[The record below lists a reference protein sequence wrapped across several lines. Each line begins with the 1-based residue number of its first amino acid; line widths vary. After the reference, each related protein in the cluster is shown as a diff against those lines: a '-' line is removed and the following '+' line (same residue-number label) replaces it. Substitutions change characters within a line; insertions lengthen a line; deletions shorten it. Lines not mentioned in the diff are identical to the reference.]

1 MVGGQQFVQFQT
13 VSIDAGVN
21 VTMHLVP
28 IEDQETIE
36 AARHQFLRGN
46 NDLGCKPSPE
56 YLKVEAMLA
65 KYAPVTILAEEEGE
79 EAESEAEADD
89 EERPQ
94 TFREYAVPRG
104 RLRGQGRHAFPGLVL
119 THKGAMRNV
128 TATMMTRELGSVP
141 VLEEAGSEAE
151 AEAYR
156 WWLEQPGENRA
167 AAWLAGV
174 YVVRTGLLGGLVR
187 TKDASAA
194 ERQLRAAESQ
204 LEALR
209 AQLGQYQGQQE
220 QALEA
225 ANRLQQAAYRRGQEE
240 REGEL
245 KRLAALL
252 EAREGADRRLLDATL
267 ASATAQER
275 ERLQREMSQDRERL
289 LREAAQEREKLAR
302 TVGALEHAQ
311 ASLARAE
318 AELRDRRSMQ
328 ERIDCL
334 LMHSN
339 HAKGAVGEHLV
350 ASELGRRFPGL
361 YVELKGGGIESR
373 SQDVWMHLS
382 NSRGF
387 LAFEAKN
394 KSSGVTKADID
405 KFYRDL
411 ESMPT
416 CAGAMFVSLASGS
429 IPGRGR
435 FAVEV
440 HDRRPCMF
448 VAFEDHEAFRLTFG
462 DYAQV
467 LASIASHVKHE
478 EKESDEKDDSS
489 NIIDELRALVEKVTP
504 VLERLR
510 RWRRDVA
517 KLAAKAKD
525 SWRLIESL
533 QTSINEAASAL
544 EDALQ
549 VTKVAAASSS
559 TAAKGKEEATCA
571 VCSRTFGSRAA
582 CTRHERTVHNT

>member
-1 MVGGQQFVQFQT
+1 MREGQ
-13 VSIDAGVN
+13 
-21 VTMHLVP
+21 
-28 IEDQETIE
+28 
-36 AARHQFLRGN
+36 R
-46 NDLGCKPSPE
+46 DLGSIQASRE
-56 YLKVEAMLA
+56 G
-65 KYAPVTILAEEEGE
+65 AEG
-79 EAESEAEADD
+79 D
-89 EERPQ
+89 
-94 TFREYAVPRG
+94 
-104 RLRGQGRHAFPGLVL
+104 
-119 THKGAMRNV
+119 
-128 TATMMTRELGSVP
+128 
-141 VLEEAGSEAE
+141 AE

-156 WWLEQPGENRA
+156 WWLEQPGENRR

-174 YVVRTGLLGGLVR
+174 FVVRTGLLGGLVR
-187 TKDASAA
+187 AQDAGAA
-194 ERQLRAAESQ
+194 EKQLRSAEAQ
-204 LEALR
+204 LATLK

-220 QALEA
+220 QAMEA
-225 ANRLQQAAYRRGQEE
+225 ANRLQQAAYKRGQEE

-252 EAREGADRRLLDATL
+252 EAKEGADRRLLDATL
-267 ASATAQER
+267 ASATAHER
-275 ERLQREMSQDRERL
+275 ERLQREMAQDRERL

-350 ASELGRRFPGL
+350 ASELSRRFPGM
-361 YVELKGGGIESR
+361 YVEQKGGGIESR
-373 SQDVWMHLS
+373 AQDVWMHVS
-382 NSRGF
+382 EGRF

-394 KSSGVTKADID
+394 KSSGVTKADVD

-416 CAGAMFVSLASGS
+416 CAGAMFVSLCSGS

-467 LASIASHVKHE
+467 LVTVASHLRA
-478 EKESDEKDDSS
+478 KDDATAASS
-489 NIIDELRALVEKVTP
+489 DTVDEQQEREHELRALVEKVSP

-510 RWRRDVA
+510 RWKRDVA
-517 KLAAKAKD
+517 KLAANAKD
-525 SWRLIESL
+525 SWRIIESM
-533 QTSINEAASAL
+533 QTSINEASWAL

-549 VTKVAAASSS
+549 DHATVSHATEGGGAGAGA
-559 TAAKGKEEATCA
+559 GATCA
-571 VCSRTFGSRAA
+571 VCNRTFGSRSA
-582 CTRHERTVHNT
+582 CTRHERTAHPPHLPPPSPAGHNT